1 MTFGF
6 PLISASTN
14 RLIVLAAS
22 SLLLLA
28 AGDVSQAVSKPV
40 DIDISD
46 SILAPVSAAEAAA
59 SAAALA
65 ATTPPDVA
73 AAYAAD
79 QADVATAESSTAEV
93 STNRPASLSHL
104 VASIGDTGV
113 AGDSDIHCLATAVYF
128 EARGE
133 PMEGQLAVAQTILNR
148 VESGRYPP
156 TVCGVINQPRQF
168 TYNRARTPSA
178 GNDWETAQAIARIA
192 ARDMWRE
199 VAPNALSF
207 HAKRVAPNWAG
218 KIRVAVIGNHI
229 FYR

>member
-28 AGDVSQAVSKPV
+28 AGDVSQAVNKPA
-40 DIDISD
+40 DTNISD

-59 SAAALA
+59 AAAALA

-79 QADVATAESSTAEV
+79 QAANQAEVSTAEV
-93 STNRPASLSHL
+93 SIDRPASLSHL
-104 VASIGDTGV
+104 VASIGDADT
-113 AGDSDIHCLATAVYF
+113 ASDSDIHCLATAVYF

-148 VESGRYPP
+148 VQSGHYAP
-156 TVCGVINQPRQF
+156 TVCGVINQPKQF
-168 TYNRARTPSA
+168 SYDRTRAPSA
-178 GNDWETAQAIARIA
+178 GNDWETAQAIAKIA

-218 KIRVAVIGNHI
+218 KTRVATIGNHI

>member
-6 PLISASTN
+6 SLISASTN

-28 AGDVSQAVSKPV
+28 AGDVSQAVNKP
-40 DIDISD
+40 IDASLSD

-79 QADVATAESSTAEV
+79 RNEV
-93 STNRPASLSHL
+93 STDRPASLSHL
-104 VASIGDTGV
+104 VAAIGDAGA

-148 VESGRYPP
+148 VESGRYAP
-156 TVCGVINQPRQF
+156 TVCGVINQPKQF
-168 TYNRARTPSA
+168 SYDRTRAPSV

-207 HAKRVAPNWAG
+207 HARRVSPNWAG
-218 KIRVAVIGNHI
+218 KTRVATIGNHI

>member
-28 AGDVSQAVSKPV
+28 AGDVSQAVNKSA
-40 DIDISD
+40 DTNNSD

-79 QADVATAESSTAEV
+79 QQNIAAD
-93 STNRPASLSHL
+93 RPASLSHL
-104 VASIGDTGV
+104 VASIGDADS

-148 VESGRYPP
+148 VQSGRYAP
-156 TVCGVINQPRQF
+156 TVCGVINQPKQF
-168 TYNRARTPSA
+168 SYDRTRAPSA
-178 GNDWETAQAIARIA
+178 GNDWETAQAIAKIA
-192 ARDMWRE
+192 AGDMWRE

-218 KIRVAVIGNHI
+218 KTRVATIGNHI

>member
-1 MTFGF
+1 MNFGF

-14 RLIVLAAS
+14 RLIILAAS

-28 AGDVSQAVSKPV
+28 AGDVSQAVNKSA
-40 DIDISD
+40 DTNISD
-46 SILAPVSAAEAAA
+46 SILAPVTAAEAAA

-79 QADVATAESSTAEV
+79 QADVAAAEV
-93 STNRPASLSHL
+93 SINRPASLSHL
-104 VASIGDTGV
+104 VASIGDADT
-113 AGDSDIHCLATAVYF
+113 ASDSDIHCLATAVYF

-148 VESGRYPP
+148 VQSGHYAP
-156 TVCGVINQPRQF
+156 TVCGVINQPKQF
-168 TYNRARTPSA
+168 SYDRTRAPSA
-178 GNDWETAQAIARIA
+178 GNDWETAQAIAKIA

-218 KIRVAVIGNHI
+218 KTRVAVIGNHI